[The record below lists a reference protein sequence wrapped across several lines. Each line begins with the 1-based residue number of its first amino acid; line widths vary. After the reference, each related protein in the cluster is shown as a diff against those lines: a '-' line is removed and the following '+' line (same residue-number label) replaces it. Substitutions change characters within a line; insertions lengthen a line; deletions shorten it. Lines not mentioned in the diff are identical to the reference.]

1 MLNFRDNEQAFR
13 EFITQHQPRVY
24 NTALNLLQSAED
36 AEEIT
41 QDVFIEAWNKAHT
54 FKGEA
59 QVSTWLYR
67 IAINKSIDH
76 LRSKK
81 RKKRFAF
88 LTSLFHDSGEPISDA
103 GDFVHP
109 GVVTEN
115 REKAAIL
122 YKAIDKLPETQKI
135 AFLLSETAGLS
146 YAEISEITGSSVSSI
161 ESMLFRA
168 RKNLRG
174 MLADFYKKEG

>member
-1 MLNFRDNEQAFR
+1 M
-13 EFITQHQPRVY
+13 P
-24 NTALNLLQSAED
+24 
-36 AEEIT
+36 
-41 QDVFIEAWNKAHT
+41 
-54 FKGEA
+54 
-59 QVSTWLYR
+59 
-67 IAINKSIDH
+67 
-76 LRSKK
+76 
-81 RKKRFAF
+81 
-88 LTSLFHDSGEPISDA
+88 
-103 GDFVHP
+103 
-109 GVVTEN
+109 VTEN

-174 MLADFYKKEG
+174 MLADFYKKQG